1 MGLKIPIHQHTISFN
16 AKYLKPRVKLAGGNL
31 TRCRVGSPGPL
42 IHMRETTIN
51 S

>member
-16 AKYLKPRVKLAGGNL
+16 VKYLKPRVKLAGGNL